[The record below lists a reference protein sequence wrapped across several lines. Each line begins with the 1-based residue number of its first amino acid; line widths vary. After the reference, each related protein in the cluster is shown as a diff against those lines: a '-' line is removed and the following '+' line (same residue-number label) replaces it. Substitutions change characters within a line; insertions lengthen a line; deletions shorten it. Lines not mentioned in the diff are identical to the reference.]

1 MNRRDPASLMRIAF
15 VFILV
20 SLACGTTQVTPTP
33 EPTATVTSIP
43 TNTPIPTVTPTP
55 TSTPDVAATQRVDE
69 FYTKAQDYYNKGYL
83 ATPDGYFIEYE
94 DYFNE
99 WAEIGWYNAKK
110 LENKV
115 SDFFM
120 SAHLKWES
128 AYKNANVS
136 GCGFVFALQD
146 NNDHYAVFLDR
157 AQVFFLNAELSHGG
171 ALAIGTTRGS
181 GLVNFTPPA
190 EADLTLIVKDS
201 YAYVLVNNELVGE
214 YTLTKSRSLDG
225 NLGLTVLSGTN
236 KGYGTRCIM
245 TNIHVW
251 IPQSD

>member
-1 MNRRDPASLMRIAF
+1 MNHKDPASLMRIVF

-33 EPTATVTSIP
+33 EPTATITPIP
-43 TNTPIPTVTPTP
+43 TNTPIPSLTPTP
-55 TSTPDVAATQRVDE
+55 TNTPDVAATQRIAE
-69 FYTKAQDYYNKGYL
+69 FNAEAQDYYNRGYL
-83 ATPDGYFIEYE
+83 ATPDGYFIQYE

-136 GCGFVFALQD
+136 GCGFVFAIQD
-146 NNDHYAVFLDR
+146 NNDNYAVFLDR
-157 AQVFFLNAELSHGG
+157 AQVFFLNADLSNGG
-171 ALAIGTTRGS
+171 ALAMGTTRGS

-190 EADLTLIVKDS
+190 EADLTLIVRGT
-201 YAYVLVNNELVGE
+201 YAYVLVDKVLVGE
-214 YTLTKSRSLDG
+214 YTLSKSRPIYG
-225 NLGLTVLSGTN
+225 NLGVTVLSGTN
-236 KGYGTRCIM
+236 KGYGTRCSM
-245 TNIHVW
+245 TNIRLWV
-251 IPQSD
+251 PQSD